1 MPVIQKF
8 FLALTRG
15 ALRSQRMLCGVTR
28 GERRHGY
35 TRSHPSFHLSGL
47 QLASPESLHSCGER
61 GLHGYKR
68 KCWEGFFPC
77 LSVALSAPSDL
88 SLLSHAQERIP
99 TCTSS
104 SRITSTDS
112 VEPRS
117 ATYRQRVIG
126 LCVIEIPGQA
136 H

>member
-1 MPVIQKF
+1 MWGRIF
-8 FLALTRG
+8 
-15 ALRSQRMLCGVTR
+15 S
-28 GERRHGY
+28 
-35 TRSHPSFHLSGL
+35 
-47 QLASPESLHSCGER
+47 
-61 GLHGYKR
+61 
-68 KCWEGFFPC
+68 C

-88 SLLSHAQERIP
+88 CLVSHAQERIP

-104 SRITSTDS
+104 SRITSTDY